1 MELKPKWPKIVGG
14 IFLAIIILGAAF
26 YGGERY
32 ASERKVINITDSKQ
46 LINENF
52 PLFWEAVSILK
63 DNYVS
68 IKNVKDRDLLDGAI
82 KGMLAATGDP
92 YTTYF
97 PPTDAKKFQQE
108 LAGSF
113 GGIGAELGFKNSQ
126 VVIITPLKKSPA
138 ERAGLKAGD
147 SIIKIGPT
155 STEGFMV
162 DDAIKLIRG
171 EPGTKITL
179 SIYREGWRD
188 TKDFEIV
195 REVIQVPTVDS
206 EIKNG
211 NIGYIHLYNFNNNA
225 PQLFYDASLA
235 LLIHGAKGIVL
246 DLRNNP
252 GGYLDAAVNLA
263 GWFVN
268 RGDVVVKEA
277 MRNGDTAE
285 RRASGNEAFL
295 KMPVVVVV
303 NGGSA
308 SAAEILAGALRDNR
322 GIRLVGERTFGKGS
336 VQDILSLS
344 DNAQV
349 KVTIAKWL
357 TPKGTEIDKKGLAP
371 DVEVKISDEDAKAN
385 RDPQL
390 EKAVELMKIMLK

>member
-1 MELKPKWPKIVGG
+1 MELKPKWPKIIGG
-14 IFLAIIILGAAF
+14 ILLTIIILGAAF

-32 ASERKVINITDSKQ
+32 AGERKIITISDSKQ

-52 PLFWEAVSILK
+52 PLFWEAVSVLK

-126 VVIITPLKKSPA
+126 VVIITPLKNSPA

-179 SIYREGWRD
+179 SIYRDGWRD
-188 TKDFEIV
+188 TKDFEIL
-195 REVIQVPTVDS
+195 REIIQVPTVDS

-211 NIGYIHLYNFNNNA
+211 NIGYIHLYNFNSNA
-225 PQLFYDASLA
+225 PQLFYEASLG
-235 LLIHGAKGIVL
+235 LLIHGAKGVVL

-263 GWFVN
+263 GWFLN
-268 RGDVVVKEA
+268 RGDVVVKEE
-277 MRNGDTAE
+277 MRNGDTTE

-295 KMPVVVVV
+295 KMPVVVLV

-308 SAAEILAGALRDNR
+308 SAAEILAGALRDDRN
-322 GIRLVGERTFGKGS
+322 IKLIGEKTFGKGS

-357 TPKGTEIDKKGLAP
+357 TPKSIEIDKKGLAP
-371 DVEVKISDEDAKAN
+371 DVEVKVSDEDAKAS

-390 EKAVELMKIMLK
+390 EKAIELMKAMIK